1 MLKILFFFIITIYIQ
16 DSNAQDLYVLKQVD
30 SIPLHFRYA
39 TDIDINATSIHHQV
53 EQLQAIRDGNIVI
66 NAYTDSVGTIEYNT
80 ELGAKRLV
88 FALETVKQYAHP
100 AIPVTANNY
109 HEGRNNQP
117 LRINDTLYRRA
128 DILVYEKQLNI
139 EYGKPYPLPINFDAN
154 LHMLRPEAKL
164 VIDKMITVLVDHP
177 ALNIK
182 LHGHVSGHSGDYEL
196 SLNRTLSVKAYMVER
211 GIDGNRITCKGFD
224 NTQKLY
230 YEEPWENNPLN
241 RRVEIIFLE

>member
-88 FALETVKQYAHP
+88 FALETVKQHVHSD
-100 AIPVTANNY
+100 IPITANNC
-109 HEGRNNQP
+109 HEGRKNQP
-117 LRINDTLYRRA
+117 LSINDTLYRRA
-128 DILVYEKQLNI
+128 DILVYKKQLNI
-139 EYGKPYPLPINFDAN
+139 EYEKPYPLPINFDAN
-154 LHMLRPEAKL
+154 LHILRPEAKF
-164 VIDKMITVLVDHP
+164 VIDKMVAVLEAHP
-177 ALNIK
+177 QLNIK
-182 LHGHVSGHSGDYEL
+182 LHGHISGHSGDYEL
-196 SLNRTLSVKAYMVER
+196 SLNRTLAVKNYMVER
-211 GIDGNRITCKGFD
+211 GIDATRITCKGFD

-230 YEEPWENNPLN
+230 HEEPWENNPLN